1 MAARQAFCNRLSLL
15 VTAGLDRW
23 SSKQNSAYRL
33 TQKSFKD
40 AGIYASFFIFKNV
53 IKVKYPAYKCI
64 RSKKPDR
71 RRDTNV
77 QGIIY

>member
-33 TQKSFKD
+33 TQKIINR
-40 AGIYASFFIFKNV
+40 AGVKPVFYFPFLKSGIKGNLVAYIYRF
-53 IKVKYPAYKCI
+53 
-64 RSKKPDR
+64 DLHL
-71 RRDTNV
+71 
-77 QGIIY
+77 QGE